1 MNTYFKLFEDSNEF
15 VNVMDS
21 LQNCTNYNQKE
32 TMEVEPKNDKQ
43 LEDPNE
49 IREID
54 KILSKIFAEID
65 DIESEREKEILNSGL
80 PIKYERDQFS
90 SDGQ

>member
-1 MNTYFKLFEDSNEF
+1 
-15 VNVMDS
+15 
-21 LQNCTNYNQKE
+21 
-32 TMEVEPKNDKQ
+32 MEVEPKNDKQ

-80 PIKYERDQFS
+80 PIKYERDQIS

>member
-1 MNTYFKLFEDSNEF
+1 
-15 VNVMDS
+15 
-21 LQNCTNYNQKE
+21 
-32 TMEVEPKNDKQ
+32 MEVEPKNDKE

-65 DIESEREKEILNSGL
+65 DFESEREKEILNSGL
-80 PIKYERDQFS
+80 PIKYERD
-90 SDGQ
+90 

>member
-1 MNTYFKLFEDSNEF
+1 
-15 VNVMDS
+15 
-21 LQNCTNYNQKE
+21 
-32 TMEVEPKNDKQ
+32 MEVEPKNDKEF
-43 LEDPNE
+43 EDTND

-80 PIKYERDQFS
+80 PIKYERDQIS

>member
-1 MNTYFKLFEDSNEF
+1 
-15 VNVMDS
+15 
-21 LQNCTNYNQKE
+21 
-32 TMEVEPKNDKQ
+32 MEVEPKNDKE

>member
-1 MNTYFKLFEDSNEF
+1 
-15 VNVMDS
+15 
-21 LQNCTNYNQKE
+21 
-32 TMEVEPKNDKQ
+32 MEVEPKNDKE

-80 PIKYERDQFS
+80 PIKYERDQIS